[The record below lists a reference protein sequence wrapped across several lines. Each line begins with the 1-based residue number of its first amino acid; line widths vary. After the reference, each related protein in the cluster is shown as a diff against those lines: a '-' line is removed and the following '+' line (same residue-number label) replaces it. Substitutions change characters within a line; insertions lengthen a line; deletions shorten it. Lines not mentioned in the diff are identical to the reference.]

1 MRRIQSSKGNA
12 SGKKAHQSPSLGKNN
27 GDKLIGLRILLR
39 KKDRNTNSGAPKKKT
54 VTRPFVKKTPIGYG
68 NSPDKGRAVKSGF
81 FIPGL
86 STASMGLHVVE
97 ASDAD
102 DLLPE
107 IDDFITSYGMTIEK
121 TIDDIKS
128 AVDAVKSADANDMAY
143 AVLGRPTL
151 PDVPPSTSSTNKKR
165 KNASSKRIA
174 SKSKKN
180 DAARKAK
187 NAARIEV
194 FGLNRPSSQPNDE
207 SRDGRG
213 KKLVSWSQKKLKA
226 TSLVIKSAPSLR
238 SKHAPSKSPGT
249 METLDSRHKMYRF
262 KIGRCFDHAS
272 EAGPRSF
279 LRFRQRSNDSHGS
292 CQHVSHPDHF
302 DTTMNQRTRAPT
314 TQEDS
319 PLPPQGAMD
328 KAELPVGADIDS
340 DDEMINHRARI
351 TVIRPSSAMPPLDH
365 DNSSLNIS
373 TDTPIGINCD
383 ESTKASVKPA
393 NAPVESQASEKEGPR
408 HTDEGYVDVPKAYM
422 LVKSAIGTKWTKSTA
437 LARSSLSKMQ
447 RRKIQKVSSPLGS
460 TGTTDADAN
469 ATGVPSQM
477 DEDLLVKI
485 AGLADELYDDA
496 LPPSMSILRAT
507 KIIERYPEN
516 VERLVASLERRVV
529 EKKLASSST
538 TATKK
543 TPKKVQ
549 NLLDLTSLTDGTEDT
564 KVLSSPDTSPSS
576 KRVEPHS
583 AMTMVGNVVE
593 GLEKYGEA
601 IENLLSAFS
610 EAEEGQQ
617 DCHDSDYSSFYG
629 AIANGS
635 STRDDSL
642 PLISAGTQSKAT
654 TGDLALGLSESP
666 RGEVRAHTRKFQGEK
681 KMSAVA
687 TTFGIMAAGLATAAV
702 TLPKKGVAR
711 RRKKT
716 KSWQSS
722 VDDEGQEEGFSEGL
736 SVNTE
741 EACSFENIEVS
752 AAFIAK
758 FDDDVDEENTLEGI
772 QFEVKE
778 GPVEADPLASNH
790 GPDVSMLGEEIG
802 VEWNLSAV
810 QLDEPIEAEDQ
821 LDVEMNVSLSS
832 NGVEIYFDVG
842 DDGVATNEIRSNFE
856 NEHFLRELSVK
867 LELYMRLEA
876 IYGKAET
883 EEHAQRRL
891 QAVLERFE
899 GRQHVVLLALRR
911 QMELHTG
918 TGENTNAGMSETR
931 NNDNLSIESNPQV
944 AKTKGKE
951 DQRTRIQE
959 EASLSMESS
968 SNNGDINL
976 STGDDIYDADISA
989 DLDNL
994 LLDGPVEI

>member
-1 MRRIQSSKGNA
+1 M
-12 SGKKAHQSPSLGKNN
+12 
-27 GDKLIGLRILLR
+27 IGLRILLR
-39 KKDRNTNSGAPKKKT
+39 KKDRNTCTKREVPKEKTAP
-54 VTRPFVKKTPIGYG
+54 RPFVKKTPVDNW

-86 STASMGLHVVE
+86 STASMGLD
-97 ASDAD
+97 ATDAD
-102 DLLPE
+102 DLLPD

-151 PDVPPSTSSTNKKR
+151 PDVPPSTRSTNKKR
-165 KNASSKRIA
+165 KNALSKRIA

-187 NAARIEV
+187 NTARIEV
-194 FGLNRPSSQPNDE
+194 LGLNRPSSQPNDE
-207 SRDGRG
+207 SRDERG
-213 KKLVSWSQKKLKA
+213 KKLVAWSQKKLKA

-249 METLDSRHKMYRF
+249 MENLDSRHKMYRF
-262 KIGRCFDHAS
+262 EIGRRFDHGD
-272 EAGPRSF
+272 AGIAGITTSPRSF
-279 LRFRQRSNDSHGS
+279 LRFGQRSNDTHDSR
-292 CQHVSHPDHF
+292 QHVSPSDQS
-302 DTTMNQRTRAPT
+302 DTTMNQRTRTPT

-328 KAELPVGADIDS
+328 KAEVPEGVDIDS

-351 TVIRPSSAMPPLDH
+351 TVIRPRSAMPPLDH
-365 DNSSLNIS
+365 DNNSLNIS

-383 ESTKASVKPA
+383 ESTKASAKPA
-393 NAPVESQASEKEGPR
+393 NAPVESQANEEEG
-408 HTDEGYVDVPKAYM
+408 TNDENAVVPKVHM
-422 LVKSAIGTKWTKSTA
+422 QVKSTIATKWTKSTA
-437 LARSSLSKMQ
+437 LFRSSLSKMQ
-447 RRKIQKVSSPLGS
+447 RRKIRQVPAPLGTCS
-460 TGTTDADAN
+460 TGTTDADVD
-469 ATGVPSQM
+469 ATGVPPQM
-477 DEDLLVKI
+477 DEEILVKV
-485 AGLADELYDDA
+485 AGLVDELYDDA
-496 LPPSMSILRAT
+496 LHVSPLMSILRAT

-516 VERLVASLERRVV
+516 VERLVASLERRVK
-529 EKKLASSST
+529 EKKLASTGVTETSQP
-538 TATKK
+538 
-543 TPKKVQ
+543 TPKKLST
-549 NLLDLTSLTDGTEDT
+549 LLDLTSLTDGTEDT
-564 KVLSSPDTSPSS
+564 KDLSSPDTSPLS
-576 KRVEPHS
+576 KSDNVAS
-583 AMTMVGNVVE
+583 AMAIAGNVVE

-601 IENLLSAFS
+601 IENLLKAFG
-610 EAEEGQQ
+610 EAVKGEQG
-617 DCHDSDYSSFYG
+617 CPDSDYSSFHG
-629 AIANGS
+629 ASADGN

-642 PLISAGTQSKAT
+642 PLISAGTPSKAT
-654 TGDLALGLSESP
+654 TGDLALGLSKSP
-666 RGEVRAHTRKFQGEK
+666 RGEVKAHTRKLQGEK
-681 KMSAVA
+681 KMSAVV

-716 KSWQSS
+716 KSWQSI
-722 VDDEGQEEGFSEGL
+722 VDDEGKEGGLSEGL
-736 SVNTE
+736 PVNPE
-741 EACSFENIEVS
+741 EACSFENTEVR

-758 FDDDVDEENTLEGI
+758 FDDDVDEENTVEGI
-772 QFEVKE
+772 QFEVEE
-778 GPVEADPLASNH
+778 GPIGADPLASTH
-790 GPDVSMLGEEIG
+790 GPDVSMLGEESG

-821 LDVEMNVSLSS
+821 LDVDMNISLSS

-899 GRQHVVLLALRR
+899 
-911 QMELHTG
+911 
-918 TGENTNAGMSETR
+918 
-931 NNDNLSIESNPQV
+931 
-944 AKTKGKE
+944 
-951 DQRTRIQE
+951 
-959 EASLSMESS
+959 
-968 SNNGDINL
+968 
-976 STGDDIYDADISA
+976 
-989 DLDNL
+989 
-994 LLDGPVEI
+994 